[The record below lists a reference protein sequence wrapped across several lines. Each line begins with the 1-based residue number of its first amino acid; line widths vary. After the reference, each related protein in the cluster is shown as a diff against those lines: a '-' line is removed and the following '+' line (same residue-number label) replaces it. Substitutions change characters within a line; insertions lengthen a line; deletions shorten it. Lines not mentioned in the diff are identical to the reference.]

1 MAGSAGLVTG
11 LEEVNIFSNI
21 NDLDAASITQPAPAA
36 GEGFFLPL
44 ISLYCTSWINAINIW
59 FLLHVVIV
67 LEAGPSA
74 VPPPLYGQI
83 GKIILPIIVFVFM
96 FFHSFQLIGLD
107 NSFNSETCFQACLEC
122 RSSLHLHYVPVMRRV
137 LLLTQQFLSLLFLK
151 AVPFICR
158 LLN

>member
-1 MAGSAGLVTG
+1 MAGSPDLVTG
-11 LEEVNIFSNI
+11 LAEVNIFSNI
-21 NDLDAASITQPAPAA
+21 NDLDAASITQPVPAA

-44 ISLYCTSWINAINIW
+44 ISLYCTSWINAIHIW

-96 FFHSFQLIGLD
+96 FFHSFQLIDLD
-107 NSFNSETCFQACLEC
+107 
-122 RSSLHLHYVPVMRRV
+122 
-137 LLLTQQFLSLLFLK
+137 
-151 AVPFICR
+151 
-158 LLN
+158 